1 MSEEHDATSMMG
13 DLHCDLSALLLGGS
27 LAAAQGNTKNN
38 VGLMPALYVLPS
50 ARHNNKKKCFTFFY
64 ITLLK
69 SFYTT
74 FERPWN
80 IFFHLKKKRK
90 SLNTIKHPTVFFK
103 LMILFLFCSYVLWYI
118 LKVTITP

>member
-1 MSEEHDATSMMG
+1 MMG

-50 ARHNNKKKCFTFFY
+50 ARHNNKKKCFTFVY

-80 IFFHLKKKRK
+80 IFHLKKKRK

-103 LMILFLFCSYVLWYI
+103 LMILFLFCSYALWYI